1 MNGLT
6 HFDAKGDAHMVD
18 VGAKAETKRI
28 ARARGE
34 ICMAPETFALV
45 EAGTAKKGD
54 VIGVARIA
62 AIMASKKTAEISP
75 LCHPIALTRV
85 AVDFELDREHSRVI
99 CLAQCECYGKTG
111 VEMEALTAVQ
121 AGLLTVY
128 DMLKAVDRGMV
139 MKDICL
145 LEKAGG
151 KSGHWLREGEA

>member
-18 VGAKAETKRI
+18 VGAKNETKRI

-34 ICMAPETFALV
+34 IRMAPETFALV
-45 EAGTAKKGD
+45 RQGRAKKGD
-54 VIGVARIA
+54 VVGVARIA
-62 AIMASKKTAEISP
+62 AIMASKRTSEIVP
-75 LCHPIALTRV
+75 LCHPIALTHV
-85 AVDFELDREHSRVI
+85 AVDFELDEAHSRVI
-99 CLAQCECYGKTG
+99 CISRCECVGQTG
-111 VEMEALTAVQ
+111 VEMEALMSVQ

-139 MKDICL
+139 ISDVCL

-151 KSGHWLREGEA
+151 KSGHWVREEA

>member
-18 VGAKAETKRI
+18 VGAKNETKRI

-34 ICMAPETFALV
+34 IRMAPETFALV
-45 EAGTAKKGD
+45 REGRAKKGD
-54 VIGVARIA
+54 VVGVARIA
-62 AIMASKKTAEISP
+62 AIMASKRTSEIVP
-75 LCHPIALTRV
+75 LCHPIALTHV
-85 AVDFELDREHSRVI
+85 AVDFELDEAQSRVVCI
-99 CLAQCECYGKTG
+99 AQCECVGQTG
-111 VEMEALTAVQ
+111 VEMEALMSVQ

-139 MKDICL
+139 MSDVCL

-151 KSGHWLREGEA
+151 KSGHWVREEA